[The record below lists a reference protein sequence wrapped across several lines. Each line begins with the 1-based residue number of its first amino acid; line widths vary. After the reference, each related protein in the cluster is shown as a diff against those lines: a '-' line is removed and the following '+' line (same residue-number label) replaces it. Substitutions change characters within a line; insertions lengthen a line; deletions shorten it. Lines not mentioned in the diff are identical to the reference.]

1 MIRDL
6 SSRPSF
12 TLFEATKLFQD
23 NSSGVFAMSKLLN
36 PNQAYTFSKIFELQI
51 EPDDLVTEFGYTLER
66 IRLNLPQYSGELD
79 RVEELRSRIEEVL
92 PYVSLTTETSRR
104 EILISQVILDL
115 VHYTKAQLRIEYPIK
130 VTEQLQGYL
139 DYLLRTQSEI
149 LVIEAKREDLT
160 YGFTQLA
167 AEMIALDQWEKTSAE
182 STLLGAVTTGSIWK
196 FGRLNRATK
205 HIEEGLDSYR
215 VPEDIEPLMRILVQS
230 LVA

>member
-1 MIRDL
+1 
-6 SSRPSF
+6 
-12 TLFEATKLFQD
+12 
-23 NSSGVFAMSKLLN
+23 
-36 PNQAYTFSKIFELQI
+36 
-51 EPDDLVTEFGYTLER
+51 
-66 IRLNLPQYSGELD
+66 
-79 RVEELRSRIEEVL
+79 
-92 PYVSLTTETSRR
+92 
-104 EILISQVILDL
+104 LISQVILDL
-115 VHYTKAQLRIEYPIK
+115 VHYTKAQLRIEYSIK

-139 DYLLRTQSEI
+139 DYLLRTKSEV

-215 VPEDIEPLMRILVQS
+215 VPDDIEPLMRILVQS
-230 LVA
+230 LVS